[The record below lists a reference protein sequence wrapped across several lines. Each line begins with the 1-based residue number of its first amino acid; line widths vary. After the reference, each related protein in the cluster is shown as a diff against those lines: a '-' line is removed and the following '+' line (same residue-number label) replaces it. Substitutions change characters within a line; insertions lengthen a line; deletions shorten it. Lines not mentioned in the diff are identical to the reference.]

1 MGTPGEDISE
11 KTFHRFLLRPTG
23 QNWATFHATG
33 TRDMGRKVEYL
44 AFFWLLRWEV
54 GCDNKEEEMGVGGQR
69 DGGTE
74 KQKICFPASL
84 AVRLGHVTR
93 PDQ

>member
-44 AFFWLLRWEV
+44 AFFLASAGESGLWQQGRRE
-54 GCDNKEEEMGVGGQR
+54 GGEGGGVESR
-69 DGGTE
+69 N
-74 KQKICFPASL
+74 CL
-84 AVRLGHVTR
+84 
-93 PDQ
+93 